1 MLNKVVRSMATM
13 LVGFLL
19 VFLPESAMGLIIR
32 VVGAAFFLPALIS
45 AIRLYMSRNQVDTMR
60 LIAIAVIDLGSMV
73 FGVWLMVAP
82 TTFAELFITLLGIAL
97 LVFAVFQVFVVYS
110 AQKYRPMHWGF
121 LITPFLLA
129 VAAII
134 VLANPFG
141 TLEAVSVMLGICAIV
156 SGLSDLVISI
166 IAGKK
171 AGTDVEVISN
181 K

>member
-1 MLNKVVRSMATM
+1 
-13 LVGFLL
+13 
-19 VFLPESAMGLIIR
+19 
-32 VVGAAFFLPALIS
+32 
-45 AIRLYMSRNQVDTMR
+45 
-60 LIAIAVIDLGSMV
+60 
-73 FGVWLMVAP
+73 
-82 TTFAELFITLLGIAL
+82 
-97 LVFAVFQVFVVYS
+97 
-110 AQKYRPMHWGF
+110 MHWGF